1 MPLWDNEIN
10 IALKAAKKAGHAI
23 MDIYESGDICV
34 SAKNDRSPVTKADL
48 AAGEIIT
55 GILSREFPGYPIL
68 CEDNRDDKKRHER
81 EICWIVDPLDGTKEF
96 IKRNGEFT
104 VNIALVYR
112 NEAVAGVIYV
122 PVKDIMYRASKN
134 NGAWMQ
140 GKRIRV
146 SDRDK
151 DIVMAVSRSHITDSE
166 RKLIEDNDIKKV
178 ISAGSSIKGCLVA
191 EGICDVYYR
200 FGPTMEWDTA
210 AMQCIVEE
218 AGGIFRQ
225 LDDTP
230 MTYNRIDSVNSKGFY
245 AVNSSKNILHGRSDK
260 WI

>member
-1 MPLWDNEIN
+1 MWGNELK
-10 IALKAAKKAGHAI
+10 IALLAAKEAGNAI
-23 MDIYESGDICV
+23 MDIYLSGDFCV
-34 SAKNDRSPVTKADL
+34 STKSDRSPVTKADL

-55 GILSREFPGYPIL
+55 GILSHEFSGYPIL
-68 CEDNRDDKKRHER
+68 CEDNRDDEKRHEK

-112 NEAVAGVIYV
+112 HEVVAGVVYV
-122 PVKDIMYRASKN
+122 PAKECMYYASKN

-146 SDRDK
+146 SDREK

-166 RKLIEDNDIKKV
+166 RKLIEDNSISKV

-210 AMQCIVEE
+210 AMQCIIEE

-230 MTYNRIDSVNSKGFY
+230 MTYNRTNSINDKGFY
-245 AVNSSKNILHGRSDK
+245 AVNNINNILHGRSSK